1 MKKLLFFMLLCTA
14 ALGFQACSSDDDS
27 SSLPPTPENIM
38 GEWVYIEEEE
48 PEEFIYVIGNFTGR
62 IEVYVD
68 GELEGIDPFS
78 YIIDGNDIT
87 FIMEDGERETTKLV
101 DIRENS
107 LVFESDGEIV
117 TLIRRGNDEDSNNGG
132 NEDNNENG
140 DEGKEEESGSNISSI
155 YGSWKYEWGDPDGEY
170 VIYHLG
176 YDGTG
181 YTQVMNSSVSPE
193 EAIQPFTF
201 TIKGNTIIATGSI
214 VNKIEIISI
223 KGNTA
228 TLLINDEMR
237 AEMTRI

>member
-1 MKKLLFFMLLCTA
+1 MLCTA
-14 ALGFQACSSDDDS
+14 AFGFQACSSDDDS

-38 GEWVYIEEEE
+38 GEWVPVDEDKYETIWVIE
-48 PEEFIYVIGNFTGR
+48 NSTGCV
-62 IEVYVD
+62 ETYAD
-68 GELEGIDPFS
+68 GELRGTTLFS
-78 YIIDGNDIT
+78 YTIDGNNIT
-87 FIMEDGERETTKLV
+87 FIWEDGERTTFKLA

-107 LVFESDGEIV
+107 LVFEKDGETV
-117 TLIRRGNDEDSNNGG
+117 TLIRRGSNEDG
-132 NEDNNENG
+132 NEDG
-140 DEGKEEESGSNISSI
+140 DEDKEEESEGSNVSSI

-181 YTQVMNSSVSPE
+181 YTLVMNSTVSPE

-201 TIKGNTIIATGSI
+201 TIKGNTIIATGSL

-228 TLLINDEMR
+228 TLLINDEMP
-237 AEMTRI
+237 AEMTRIDYEG

>member
-14 ALGFQACSSDDDS
+14 AFGFQACSSDNDS

-38 GEWVYIEEEE
+38 GEWVLVDKDKYETIWVIE
-48 PEEFIYVIGNFTGR
+48 NSTGCV
-62 IEVYVD
+62 ETYAD
-68 GELEGIDPFS
+68 GELKGATPFS
-78 YIIDGNDIT
+78 YTIDGNNIT
-87 FIMEDGERETTKLV
+87 FIWEDGERETTKLV

-107 LVFESDGEIV
+107 LVFETDGVITTLVRKGSNEDDNENDGE
-117 TLIRRGNDEDSNNGG
+117 D
-132 NEDNNENG
+132 
-140 DEGKEEESGSNISSI
+140 KEEESEGSNVNSI
-155 YGSWKYEWGDPDGEY
+155 YGSWKYKWGDPDGEY

-193 EAIQPFTF
+193 ETIQPFTF
-201 TIKGNTIIATGSI
+201 TIKGNTIIATGSL

-228 TLLINDEMR
+228 TLLINDEMP
-237 AEMTRI
+237 AEMTRIDYEG